1 MTCTPPTEQ
10 PASLEDAAERA
21 ICWATHSLDLNG
33 RPTLDAIWWLST
45 HLAASDRVLHGSLR
59 RHREYRD
66 AISAQRRRSRRVQW
80 ALWALDRHVTGDA
93 RLAGRD
99 IAAVTADLRRA
110 VADYAQAELLLV
122 RAVSRGSDGASR
134 QVLADAYTRAVRRAP
149 TRPHPM
155 LHRARLMRGTVMRAA
170 AAVDHVRDV
179 VDSRHGPLTR
189 RLGTT

>member
-10 PASLEDAAERA
+10 PASLEDAAGRA

-45 HLAASDRVLHGSLR
+45 HLAAGERVLHGSLR

-66 AISAQRRRSRRVQW
+66 AIGAQRRRSRRIQW

-93 RLAGRD
+93 RLARHD
-99 IAAVTADLRRA
+99 IARLTEDLRRT

-122 RAVSRGSDGASR
+122 DALNRGSDGSTRRA
-134 QVLADAYTRAVRRAP
+134 LAEDYTQAVRHAP
-149 TRPHPM
+149 TRPHPV
-155 LHRARLMRGTVMRAA
+155 LHRAPFLRGTVMRAA
-170 AAVDHVRDV
+170 AAVDRARDV
-179 VDSRHGPLTR
+179 VDSRHVPVTR
-189 RLGTT
+189 PARAT